1 MGLWDLVFDCD
12 FIVATTNV
20 LLDVGFVF
28 CVPRP
33 AKVQDDAVSEASKN
47 ANAKQEVP
55 VELVTVTVTVTVVR
69 LLIPTFVFFLCLLCT
84 GMSVSRISY

>member
-55 VELVTVTVTVTVVR
+55 VELVTVTVVR